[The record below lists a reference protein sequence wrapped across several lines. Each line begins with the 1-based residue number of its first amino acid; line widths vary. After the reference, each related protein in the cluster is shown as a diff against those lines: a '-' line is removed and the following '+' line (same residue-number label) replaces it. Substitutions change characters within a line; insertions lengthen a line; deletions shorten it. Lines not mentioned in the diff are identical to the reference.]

1 MMNPSLK
8 SATPFVN
15 EDELLHIVTLAASQV
30 PEQLKASTDRLKV
43 LLETHA
49 GTYNALHRIA
59 ADLSQPLQ
67 VRQQSI
73 IQFKNAVPSHW
84 RSRKLLS
91 EDDRIQIRDRCFTF
105 LSEEDD
111 TIAECNE
118 LIVAKIARLDYPHNW
133 CVWTHRSAIF
143 RSQYRC
149 IRPSLFVQI
158 MPVVENGLLPLTNPL
173 NVTIQS
179 TLALRRSLKVLNSV
193 LKVFSSMKMLAGVK
207 TMSQITDQLRN
218 VILAYY
224 SQLSPTILSIN
235 GLLGEERTVVSL
247 TIAHLIYKCLVK
259 MALWSWPRVIRD
271 EKGEFAE
278 LKKWFL
284 QLFQSSIA
292 QLTALSELRISL
304 ILAVR
309 TMPASDPIT
318 TLSVDRLTHHIR
330 LFGKF
335 FRRLQQ
341 LDTAKFVELPAC
353 NDMVLYYWSKVVE
366 ATNHRSGDIIQD
378 SSAAV
383 YPVRF
388 LVQAMV
394 LFKENLAKWTPF
406 RRGGPTT
413 DTTLSQQFVEDSVRL
428 LVTRFIPLNPSD
440 LEGWMADPE
449 QWVNEEDKENE
460 QWEYELR
467 PCGERVLMT
476 LAAQYRDYVV
486 PLMEFTFKAMIEQPT
501 TDLASVVQKEALYCA
516 IGRCAT
522 RLRDVIPFNEWMRHK
537 LIVEAREANPN
548 FPIIKRRIAWLI
560 GKWISDMCAPASDP
574 VIWEILVHLLQDRSP
589 GSDAVVRLTA
599 ANALRE
605 CVDTV
610 SFDAA
615 VFAPFLPATVT
626 ELMKLM
632 SEADTIEMKQRLARS
647 LNVVVERADQ
657 QIVPHMQMIAEAIP
671 PLWTVAGQEWLF
683 KVQLLEVVTSLIGS
697 SKEYSASLVPLVI
710 PLVQESLSPGV
721 AINLDEDGVNLW
733 LAALRNSTTLQST
746 STSNLLQLFPLAMA
760 LLTSNLDLL
769 GKVTF
774 IVESYLF
781 VDAFLVLQNFSSD
794 LMNAVMS
801 VMLGQALQ
809 TNQKGVLNCV
819 NFMTQLAPSSL
830 WGEPVHRS
838 GFFNH
843 LMKILGDDDSSSTML
858 TECVFVLARIAL
870 TDREM
875 FIRLVSAAA
884 QVENVQE
891 EKVWE
896 VILDHFWRQFDHMSE
911 PRHRK
916 LVALGIASLV
926 STGRPEVL
934 ERVPNEI
941 FNLWT
946 DVLYE
951 VRESRDH
958 TEDGEDGGL
967 NLYWDVDNVPTSYYA
982 ESQGT
987 LEYDRRK
994 SLYEHDPVRTLQL
1007 TTSLASAL
1015 QEAERVCGGAHI
1027 FKLNYLDKT
1036 DPTVLKQLQTE
1047 LAG

>member
-1 MMNPSLK
+1 MNPPPPWTMP
-8 SATPFVN
+8 AVN
-15 EDELLHIVTLAASQV
+15 EDELLQTVTLAASQI

-43 LLETHA
+43 LLDTYA
-49 GTYNALHRIA
+49 GTFNALHRIA

-67 VRQQSI
+67 VRQLSI
-73 IQFKNAVPSHW
+73 IQFKNTALSHW
-84 RSRKLLS
+84 KSRKFLS
-91 EDDRIQIRDRCFTF
+91 EDDRVQIRQRSFTF
-105 LSEEDD
+105 LSETDD
-111 TIAECNE
+111 TIADCND
-118 LIVAKIARLDYPHNW
+118 LIVAKIARLDYPDKW
-133 CVWTHRSAIF
+133 
-143 RSQYRC
+143 
-149 IRPSLFVQI
+149 PSLFTQL
-158 MPVVENGLLPLTNPL
+158 MPVVESGLLSLASSPNAS
-173 NVTIQS
+173 IQS
-179 TLALRRSLKVLNSV
+179 TLSLRRSLQVLNSV
-193 LKVFSSMKMLAGVK
+193 IKEFSGVKMPAGVK

-218 VILAYY
+218 IILAYY
-224 SQLSPTILSIN
+224 SQLSPTILSIDS
-235 GLLGEERTVVSL
+235 LLGQERTVASITV
-247 TIAHLIYKCLVK
+247 AHLVYKCLAK
-259 MALWSWPRVIRD
+259 MALWSWPRIIRA
-271 EKGEFAE
+271 EKNELAE
-278 LKKWFL
+278 LKGWFL
-284 QLFQSSIA
+284 QLFQSSTV
-292 QLTALSELRISL
+292 QLRALSELRIAL
-304 ILAVR
+304 VLAAR

-318 TLSVDRLTHHIR
+318 TLSIERLTRHIR
-330 LFGKF
+330 AFGKF

-341 LDTAKFVELPAC
+341 LDPAKFVELPAC

-366 ATNHRSGDIIQD
+366 ATNHRSGDMIQD
-378 SSAAV
+378 SPAAV

-394 LFKENLAKWTPF
+394 LFKENLARWTPF
-406 RRGGPTT
+406 RKGGPVTE
-413 DTTLSQQFVEDSVRL
+413 TTLSQQFVEDSVRL

-449 QWVNEEDKENE
+449 EWVNEEDKEDE

-486 PLMEFTFKAMIEQPT
+486 PLMESTFKAMIDQPT

-522 RLRDVIPFNEWMRHK
+522 KLCDVIPFNEWMRHK
-537 LIVEAREANPN
+537 LIVEVRETNPN

-560 GKWISDMCAPASDP
+560 GKWIHDMCAPASDP
-574 VIWEILVHLLQDRSP
+574 VIWETLVHLLQDRSS

-599 ANALRE
+599 ANAVRE

-610 SFDAA
+610 GFDAV

-632 SEADTIEMKQRLARS
+632 NEADTMEMKQRLARS
-647 LNVVVERADQ
+647 LNVVIKCADQ
-657 QIVPHMQMIAEAIP
+657 QIVPHIHVIAEQIP
-671 PLWTVAGQEWLF
+671 ALWTAAGKEWLF
-683 KVQLLEVVTSLIGS
+683 KIRLLEVVKSLIVS

-733 LAALRNSTTLQST
+733 LAALRNSTTLHST

-760 LLTSNLDLL
+760 LLASNLDLL
-769 GKVTF
+769 GKITF

-781 VDAFLVLQNFSSD
+781 VDASLVLQTFSLD
-794 LMNAVMS
+794 LMNAIMS
-801 VMLGQALQ
+801 VMRGQALQ
-809 TNQKGVLNCV
+809 TNQRGVLNSA
-819 NFMTQLAPSSL
+819 NFMMQLAPSSL
-830 WGEPVHRS
+830 WGESVHRS

-843 LMKILGDDDSSSTML
+843 IVKILGDDECPSTTL

-884 QVENVQE
+884 QVENVHE
-891 EKVWE
+891 ENVWE
-896 VILDHFWRQFDHMSE
+896 VILDQFWRQFDHMSE

-916 LVALGIASLV
+916 LLALGIASLV
-926 STGRPEVL
+926 STGCPKVL

-951 VRESRDH
+951 VRESRNH
-958 TEDGEDGGL
+958 AEDGEDGGL
-967 NLYWDVDNVPTSYYA
+967 NLYWDVDSVPVTCYA
-982 ESQGT
+982 GSQGT

-1007 TTSLASAL
+1007 TTTIASAL
-1015 QEAERVCGGAHI
+1015 QEAERLCGGAHA

-1036 DPTVLKQLQTE
+1036 DLTVLKQLQTE